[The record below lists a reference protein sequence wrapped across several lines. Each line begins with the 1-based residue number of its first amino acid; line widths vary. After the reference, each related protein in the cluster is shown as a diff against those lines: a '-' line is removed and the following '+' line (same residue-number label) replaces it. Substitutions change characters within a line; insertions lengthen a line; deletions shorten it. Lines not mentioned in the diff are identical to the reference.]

1 MLTRLLA
8 ATRGW
13 TGFLA
18 ALVVAGTLLAE
29 VAAAATPSVATALAF
44 VPKQR
49 DDVDYDKPSAA
60 DATRCTVTAEKVDG
74 KTGWTVRD
82 PNGRTLRRFVDTNSD
97 NVVDLWSYYRG
108 GIEVYRDVDSNFNG
122 KPDQY
127 RWLNTAGSRW
137 GVDRDENGQID
148 SWKAISAQEVSA
160 EVVAALA
167 KRDEQRFRLLLLTSD
182 ELRDLG
188 VGEAMA
194 KTLSGKLDAAAGKFR
209 QAANRKSA
217 ITGDSQWVHFSA
229 AQPGLVPAGNEGS
242 TKDLAVYENVAA
254 MVDTGGKQ
262 SLLNVGTMV
271 AVGDAWKLVD
281 APGAEAEGSNGE
293 VAGNG
298 VFFNVPLRNAPGSG
312 GGATDSISEEVQ
324 KLLATLE
331 GIEKSMATATD
342 AQKAKLNDERS
353 EAIEKLMEVA
363 KDAAQRDS
371 WGHQLADTI
380 SAAVQSG
387 SYPEGLKRIERL
399 ADKLAEDKSNPA
411 LAAYVRYRALM
422 SAYAVAM
429 QGERGS
435 DPAPIQANWL
445 KSLEK
450 YVIDYPDSADTPDAM
465 LQLAIAQEFA
475 GEDKKASEWYDK
487 IVQKFP
493 QSPSAK
499 KAGGARRR
507 LDSVGQVLTFKG
519 PDLAGRTVDLT
530 RYRGRVVLI
539 QYWAT
544 WCEPCKADMT
554 TLKGLVGVY
563 GKDGFSVIGINL
575 DPDRSMAADFLK
587 QENLP
592 WANIYEPGGL
602 ESRLSTELG
611 VLTLPTM
618 LLLDQQGK
626 VVNRN
631 IHATQVEA
639 ELKSRLKPA
648 APAKA
653 AK

>member
-1 MLTRLLA
+1 MKNRLNAAPCGRILLILSLTLCNFAIAQA
-8 ATRGW
+8 AS
-13 TGFLA
+13 A
-18 ALVVAGTLLAE
+18 AG
-29 VAAAATPSVATALAF
+29 PNVATALGLI
-44 VPKQR
+44 PKQR
-49 DDVDYDKPSAA
+49 DDVEYDQPTASDAA
-60 DATRCTVTAEKVDG
+60 RCTIAPEKIDG

-82 PNGRTLRRFVDTNSD
+82 SNSRTLRRFVDTNND
-97 NVVDLWSYYRG
+97 NVVDLWCYYRG
-108 GIEVYRDVDSNFNG
+108 GIEVYRDIDSNFNG

-137 GVDRDENGQID
+137 GMDRDENGTID
-148 SWKAISAQEVSA
+148 AWKVISAQEASA
-160 EVVAALA
+160 ECVAAMA
-167 KRDEQRFRLLLLTSD
+167 KRDEQRFRVLLLTAD

-188 VGEAMA
+188 VGEAMN
-194 KTLSGKLDAAAGKFR
+194 KTLNNKIDSAPGKFR
-209 QAANRKSA
+209 QAMNRKSA
-217 ITGDSQWVHFSA
+217 ITPQSEWVHFSA

-242 TKDLAVYENVAA
+242 TKDLMVYENVAA
-254 MVDTGGKQ
+254 MVETGGKQ

-271 AVGDAWKLVD
+271 AVGDTWKLVD
-281 APGAEAEGSNGE
+281 APGTEADGVAGE
-293 VAGNG
+293 VAGAG
-298 VFFNVPLRNAPGSG
+298 LFFQVALRNTPA
-312 GGATDSISEEVQ
+312 GGATNANDSVSEEVQ

-331 GIEKSMATATD
+331 GIEKSTATATE
-342 AQKAKLNDERS
+342 AQKPKLNEERS
-353 EAIEKLMEVA
+353 DALEKLMDIA
-363 KDAAQRDS
+363 KDSTQRDA

-380 SAAVQSG
+380 SAAIQSG
-387 SYPEGLKRIERL
+387 TYPEGLKRIEAL
-399 ADKLAEDKSNPA
+399 AEKVAADKKNPE
-411 LAAYVRYRALM
+411 LAAYVKYRALM
-422 SAYAVAM
+422 ASYTLAM
-429 QGERGS
+429 QEKGAEFGTV
-435 DPAPIQANWL
+435 QANWL

-450 YVIDYPDSADTPDAM
+450 FVTDYPDSPDTSDAM

-475 GEDKKASEWYDK
+475 GEDAKARDWYDK
-487 IVQKFP
+487 ILQKFS
-493 QSPSAK
+493 QSPAAK
-499 KAGGARRR
+499 KATGARRR

-563 GKDGFSVIGINL
+563 GQQGFSVIGINL
-575 DPDRSMAADFLK
+575 DQDRQTAADFLK
-587 QENLP
+587 KESLP

-631 IHATQVEA
+631 IHATQVES
-639 ELKSRLKPA
+639 ELKNRLKPA
-648 APAKA
+648 APAK
-653 AK
+653 